1 MQAACTPI
9 CNLFTFLDERGA
21 ISTLDRFAKRPRPPN
36 RYRAYQCHPLDIVLA
51 TMSAGLESIELGNYD
66 RKVPNYYL
74 VRSWKWIYR
83 TGFILLVFVF
93 LVIFPILC
101 IAIALLMF
109 PFDWILTSAFGFWRG
124 RWSPK
129 YNYEC
134 MGLCLD
140 AIKVPGLVLGN
151 YRSVFQRQQ
160 AAWDYEMGKPPP
172 LPQKRK
178 RRLSLGQTELV
189 SQSSTPFLTK
199 LPAELRL
206 HIYGH
211 VIAGDCIH
219 LHVAVHRTKKPKDKR
234 TSSRIHGHPC
244 SQPISSTPTNE
255 CTCYGFGYY
264 GQSRPH
270 GQLTLP
276 ENQGRGRL
284 ALSKTCKQIY
294 METINLLYRK

>member
-1 MQAACTPI
+1 MRCDPCLIAFEAYED
-9 CNLFTFLDERGA
+9 L
-21 ISTLDRFAKRPRPPN
+21 
-36 RYRAYQCHPLDIVLA
+36 RYWAYQCHAPFLVLG
-51 TMSAGLESIELGNYD
+51 TMSAGLQSTELANYD

-83 TGFILLVFVF
+83 TGFILLVFIFLIVF
-93 LVIFPILC
+93 PLLC
-101 IAIALLMF
+101 ITIALLLF
-109 PFDWILTSAFGFWRG
+109 PFDWLLTSIFGFWQG

-134 MGLCLD
+134 MGICLD
-140 AIKVPGLVLGN
+140 AIKVPGLVLGE
-151 YRSVFQRQQ
+151 YRSAFQRQQ
-160 AAWDYEMGKPPP
+160 AVWDYELGKPSP

-178 RRLSLGQTELV
+178 RRLTNGQTELV
-189 SQSSTPFLTK
+189 SQSPSPLLAK

-206 HIYGH
+206 HIYEY

-219 LHVAVHRTKKPKDKR
+219 FHVAVHRTKKPKDKR

-244 SQPISSTPTNE
+244 SQPVSSTPTNE

-294 METINLLYRK
+294 KETINLLYRK

>member
-1 MQAACTPI
+1 
-9 CNLFTFLDERGA
+9 
-21 ISTLDRFAKRPRPPN
+21 
-36 RYRAYQCHPLDIVLA
+36 
-51 TMSAGLESIELGNYD
+51 MSAGLQSTELSNYD

-83 TGFILLVFVF
+83 TGFILLVFIF
-93 LVIFPILC
+93 LIIFPILC
-101 IAIALLMF
+101 IIVAFLMF
-109 PFDWILTSAFGFWRG
+109 PFDWFLTFALSYSRFP
-124 RWSPK
+124 PK

-140 AIKVPGLVLGN
+140 AIKVPGLVLSK
-151 YRSVFQRQQ
+151 YRSIFQRQQ

-178 RRLSLGQTELV
+178 RRLSLGRNEPEYQA
-189 SQSSTPFLTK
+189 SSAFLTK

-206 HIYGH
+206 QIYGY

-219 LHVAVHRTKKPKDKR
+219 LHLAVHRTKKPKDKR

-284 ALSKTCKQIY
+284 AISKTCKQVY
-294 METINLLYRK
+294 METIDLLYCKSEI